1 MLDYITIWDDE
12 NTTDNWQLAGADR
25 SNTDHGRLY
34 LDVSIAAGD
43 TTVALYKDSDMLLA
57 VASGTLTGETTGTL
71 TLTQQNS
78 SGLTG
83 TVMLKSAK
91 PLADSFLD
99 AFYADDDDVTARH
112 PAAKD
117 LLIDGKFNGRD
128 GFTEPLARAK
138 RTIDSILE
146 SCCTEDT
153 EPLIN
158 LQQLADVCALYA
170 LYFIFD
176 AFATD
181 ENSAASHLAARFRRQ
196 ARNTFFEIKV
206 QTPSGVYSPLNAFV
220 VRS

>member
-1 MLDYITIWDDE
+1 MLEYITVWDDE
-12 NTTDNWQLAGADR
+12 NTTDDWQIIGANR

-34 LDVSIAAGD
+34 IDVSIAAGD
-43 TTVALYKDSDMLLA
+43 VTLILYKDADLLLA
-57 VASGTLTGETTGTL
+57 VASGTLAGEITGTL
-71 TLTQQNS
+71 NLIEQNS

-83 TVMLKSAK
+83 AVRLTGAK

-99 AFYADDDDVTARH
+99 VFYADDDDVTARH
-112 PAAKD
+112 PAVND
-117 LLIDGKFNGRD
+117 LLIDGKFNGQQ

-181 ENSAASHLAARFRRQ
+181 GNSAASQLAARFRWQ
-196 ARNTFFEIKV
+196 ARHTFFEIKV
-206 QTPSGVYSPLNAFV
+206 QTSSGVYSPLNAFV